1 MMAFGLGDIFV
12 VEQKNLLNERYDVRP
27 LLEFKVTGVDD
38 AFFYAVRTDGKNETV
53 RRFDKRNKKSK
64 IKFGIHYI
72 AYRNQKEFEEMT
84 AKREEMDSYIND
96 IERTIGSMNY
106 NQLQQVAEYV
116 DTMVM

>member
-1 MMAFGLGDIFV
+1 MAFELGDIFV
-12 VEQKNLLNERYDVRP
+12 VEQKNLLNERYDVHP

-38 AFFYAVRTDGKNETV
+38 AFFYGVRTDGKNDTV

-64 IKFGIHYI
+64 IKFGIHYN
-72 AYRNQKEFEEMT
+72 AYRNREEFEEKT
-84 AKREEMDSYIND
+84 AKQNEMNSYINS

-106 NQLQQVAEYV
+106 RQLQQVAEYV

>member
-1 MMAFGLGDIFV
+1 MAFELGDIFV

-27 LLEFKVTGVDD
+27 LLEFVVTGVDD
-38 AFFYAVRTDGKNETV
+38 AFFYGVRTDGKNDTV

-72 AYRNQKEFEEMT
+72 AYENNKEFEESL
-84 AKREEMDSYIND
+84 AKREEMDDYINN
-96 IERTIGSMNY
+96 IERTVNAMNY
-106 NQLQQVAEYV
+106 NQLQQLAEYV